1 MRLFFDKS
9 YKSAKILTFIYL
21 NTISQ
26 TLFVGKVCFDLE
38 TATST
43 NVYAQTLLSQKK
55 ILDGTL
61 IFARQQTA
69 GKGQLS
75 NTWEA
80 EPFQNITLSI
90 VFYPTFLKVQHH
102 FLLNQAIALG
112 VHDFVQN
119 YVKKQVKIK
128 WSNDIYVQ
136 DKKIAGILIQNSLQG
151 EMLQHSIVGI
161 GININQSIFL
171 SDAPN
176 PTSLTIETKEYF
188 KIEDCIAHLC
198 QCLEQRYLQL
208 RQQNFEKLRLD
219 YLNSLYLR
227 GEWRNYEKTAT
238 NERFLG
244 CIEGVKDTGHLFMRT
259 NKGVEVFDLKE
270 IKFLRK

>member
-1 MRLFFDKS
+1 LELFFDKS
-9 YKSAKILTFIYL
+9 YKSAKILTFIDL
-21 NTISQ
+21 NTITQ

-43 NVYAQTLLSQKK
+43 NTYAQTLLAQKK

-61 IFARQQTA
+61 IFARHQTA

-75 NTWEA
+75 NIWESEA
-80 EPFQNITLSI
+80 NQNITLSV
-90 VFYPTFLKVQHH
+90 VFYPTFLKIQNH

-112 VHDFVQN
+112 VHDFVQF
-119 YVKKQVKIK
+119 YVKKQTKIK

-151 EMLQHSIVGI
+151 ETLQHSIVGI
-161 GININQSIFL
+161 GININQSVFL
-171 SDAPN
+171 SNAPN

-188 KIEDCIAHLC
+188 KIEDCIEYLA

-238 NERFLG
+238 GECFLG
-244 CIEGVKDTGHLFMRT
+244 CIEGVKDTGHLIMQT
-259 NKGVEVFDLKE
+259 IKGLEIFDLKE
-270 IKFLRK
+270 IKFLQK